1 MTTPPPAG
9 APTPEPVCS
18 FDDSP
23 FGPGDRC
30 EAAGHTRAESDA
42 YEAHYARFIHDCPRE
57 AFLDD
62 EITRAYGAGGMVSLI
77 DCPVCDRLEGE

>member
-1 MTTPPPAG
+1 MTTPPP
-9 APTPEPVCS
+9 TDCEPGDVCS

-23 FGPGDRC
+23 FTPAGAC
-30 EAAGHTRAESDA
+30 EAAGHTRADSDA

-62 EITRAYGAGGMVSLI
+62 AITVAYGAGGMVSLI